1 MICSNCGM
9 ILIKGTKVCGNCG
22 QPVAVP
28 EQKANDA
35 GDVSGDI
42 NKTDKSDV
50 KVDINDGKQADAS
63 DDISGKNQVD
73 DEKADVTIDIDS
85 TSKNV
90 SYEDTFEGRKN
101 RKQEKR
107 SEFKKWFFGSVSDE
121 SENIQENKSD
131 NENKTNKN
139 NAYMSEDDSD
149 IKSVNRQQHKNED
162 KSESDPEN
170 VACKNSDNISGVKT
184 DKHINDIKDKQKEDI
199 KEDVNKNSESDSSF
213 PDYSEFI
220 NIEEKNDEK
229 NKKKDLSVNDSES
242 GSENQ
247 SEKGSENGLSDDK
260 KGKSVKKDRKEVAYY
275 DADEYL
281 SMTEKSDGLID
292 AEFEEIDDSDT
303 RLPSTE
309 ISNGKGFSKKGIIA
323 VIAGSV
329 IFAVALI
336 LLLVFV
342 AKGKNK
348 KDNDKSYGETA
359 INTFFEGIS
368 ERDSVKCFDIVR
380 GNNSNQIYDEI
391 DMRLKAFAAIDDFKV
406 QNMEIISNKSL
417 AGDYLRSMEIDSAL
431 DLDKAYLCEVS
442 FRYVADGTVMPGK
455 ATIRTARTS
464 KDKKWWII
472 YINIEDV
479 VTSTVD
485 FFNAYNDNSIEDI
498 INGYASGVKS
508 EADITEI
515 KEFFERVSI
524 KNRGL
529 KLRKLNAYN
538 VSDNMMKEITEGFYN
553 KELKFS
559 STIGFIIDV
568 KYKNGNDYQ
577 YESYDIVMALDGKSW
592 KVIYFAAEE

>member
-50 KVDINDGKQADAS
+50 KVDINDGEQADAS
-63 DDISGKNQVD
+63 GDISGKNQSDVTVDIDGSEKSDATIDNNRKSNATLDVD

-131 NENKTNKN
+131 NKAENE
-139 NAYMSEDDSD
+139 NA
-149 IKSVNRQQHKNED
+149 
-162 KSESDPEN
+162 
-170 VACKNSDNISGVKT
+170 AGKNSDNISGVKT
-184 DKHINDIKDKQKEDI
+184 DKHINDIKDKQKDDI
-199 KEDVNKNSESDSSF
+199 KDDVNKNSESDSSF

-220 NIEEKNDEK
+220 NIDEK
-229 NKKKDLSVNDSES
+229 KKEKDVSVNDSES
-242 GSENQ
+242 GFENE

-281 SMTEKSDGLID
+281 SMTEKNDGLID
-292 AEFEEIDDSDT
+292 AEFEEIDASDS

-342 AKGKNK
+342 AKGKDK

-368 ERDSVKCFDIVR
+368 ERDSAKCFDIVR

-442 FRYVADGTVMPGK
+442 FRYIADGTVMPGK

-515 KEFFERVSI
+515 KEFFGRVSI

-538 VSDNMMKEITEGFYN
+538 VSDNRMKEIAEGFYN